1 MRHTIGLDHYECED
15 ECGRC
20 KGDVDQE
27 HRFPTEGV
35 REHAAEQNADHEPS
49 RACAA
54 PNRQR
59 AIPIMTFCE
68 GGVDN
73 RQGAGEDK
81 GTAQALNRARGEQ
94 DFGPSSKATG
104 KRGKGVQCEAR
115 DEYATSPEQ
124 VGCATAEQKEAAR
137 RHRVRADYGLQRVGG
152 VAQVAPDLGKRHDD
166 DVLVER
172 DEEHRERKQCQDG
185 RVLIPA
191 NVVFKNSVCPW
202 GTIDTHVRRSS
213 SPCAADESNSG
224 RLAAPPINAI
234 NSRRPCSP
242 LVRRQAFAR
251 ASDSQIPPPISTA
264 PDIRPSNF
272 ARAGFINHARL
283 RPEATA
289 HSASEKAASSAETK
303 HMTASCGTTGRY
315 GSMNCGRN

>member
-1 MRHTIGLDHYECED
+1 A
-15 ECGRC
+15 
-20 KGDVDQE
+20 
-27 HRFPTEGV
+27 V
-35 REHAAEQNADHEPS
+35 R
-49 RACAA
+49 
-54 PNRQR
+54 
-59 AIPIMTFCE
+59 TFCE

-81 GTAQALNRARGEQ
+81 GTAQALNRARREQ
-94 DFGPSSKATG
+94 DFGPRSKATG

-152 VAQVAPDLGKRHDD
+152 VAQVAPDLGKRYDD

-172 DEEHRERKQCQDG
+172 DED
-185 RVLIPA
+185 
-191 NVVFKNSVCPW
+191 
-202 GTIDTHVRRSS
+202 
-213 SPCAADESNSG
+213 
-224 RLAAPPINAI
+224 
-234 NSRRPCSP
+234 
-242 LVRRQAFAR
+242 
-251 ASDSQIPPPISTA
+251 PPPISTA

-315 GSMNCGRN
+315 GSMNCGRNA